1 MKIQISGPQ
10 MTKFKKGQP
19 FQLSR
24 DQIQG
29 QAKPGKQHE
38 VEIDDAHMKKIQSA
52 AKRGK
57 GYRISGEGLFKSA
70 GKKLGVSKSVGDG
83 IEGEGLFKSAGK
95 KLGVSKSVGDGIEGG
110 SFLKSVKNTAKKAGK
125 TIKKGVSTAAD
136 TIEQGAYD
144 INLGKNIEKIKD
156 AIPESLVKTTVKTA
170 LMAQGMSEE
179 EADAIAAGGTAA
191 VYGYSF
197 DKKATKKNISGAIM
211 DGVEAGIK
219 SGVKSSISG
228 GAMMSDIY
236 NTGKGNSKLTL
247 DTMKNPIYK
256 KPKVASSGGMLS
268 SQVMMSQSKP
278 VSMVR
283 TKASMVKDTQ
293 VKDANNMKGG
303 IFKPVGGSMV
313 AMGGSFLPT
322 GGSFKPLG
330 EGLNKPQKGSQEMK
344 DRMAKLR
351 AMRNKN
357 KD

>member
-29 QAKPGKQHE
+29 QPKKGKQHE

-57 GYRISGEGLFKSA
+57 GYRISGEGL
-70 GKKLGVSKSVGDG
+70 
-83 IEGEGLFKSAGK
+83 IKSAGK

-136 TIEQGAYD
+136 AIEQGAYD

-156 AIPESLVKTTVKTA
+156 AIPESLVKTTIKTA
-170 LMAQGMSEE
+170 LMAQGMSPE
-179 EADAIAAGGTAA
+179 EADAIASAGTAG

-197 DKKATKKNISGAIM
+197 DEKATTKNFSGAIQ
-211 DGVEAGIK
+211 DGVKAGIK
-219 SGVKSSISG
+219 SGVKSSVSG
-228 GAMMSDIY
+228 GAMMADIY

-256 KPKVASSGGMLS
+256 KPKVASSGGALS
-268 SQVMMSQSKP
+268 SQVMMSQTKP
-278 VSMVR
+278 VSMGR
-283 TKASMVKDTQ
+283 SKASLVRDSL
-293 VKDANNMKGG
+293 VADANTSKGG
-303 IFKPVGGSMV
+303 SFKPVGGSMV
-313 AMGGSFLPT
+313 AM

>member
-1 MKIQISGPQ
+1 MKIQISSQQ
-10 MTKFKKGQP
+10 MSKFKKGEP

-29 QAKPGKQHE
+29 QPKKGKQHE
-38 VEIDDAHMKKIQSA
+38 VEIDDSHMKKIQSA

-57 GYRISGEGLFKSA
+57 GYRIS
-70 GKKLGVSKSVGDG
+70 
-83 IEGEGLFKSAGK
+83 GEGLFKSAGK

-136 TIEQGAYD
+136 SIEQAAYD
-144 INLGKNIEKIKD
+144 VNLGKNIEAVKD
-156 AIPESLVKTTVKTA
+156 AIPESLVKSTIKTA
-170 LMAQGMSEE
+170 LMAQGMSPE
-179 EADAIAAGGTAA
+179 EADAIASAGTAG

-197 DKKATKKNISGAIM
+197 DEKATKKNITGAIS
-211 DGVEAGIK
+211 DGVKAGIK
-219 SGVKSSISG
+219 SGVKSSVTG

-256 KPKVASSGGMLS
+256 KPKVASSGGALS

-278 VSMVR
+278 VSMGR
-283 TKASMVKDTQ
+283 SKASMVRDSL
-293 VKDANNMKGG
+293 VADANTSKGG
-303 IFKPVGGSMV
+303 SFKPTGGSMI
-313 AMGGSFLPT
+313 AMGGSFKPT

-330 EGLNKPQKGSQEMK
+330 EGVKPQKGSQEMK

>member
-83 IEGEGLFKSAGK
+83 IEG
-95 KLGVSKSVGDGIEGG
+95 G

-136 TIEQGAYD
+136 TIEQAAYD
-144 INLGKNIEKIKD
+144 VNLGKNIEKVKD
-156 AIPESLVKTTVKTA
+156 AIPESLVKTTIKTA
-170 LMAQGMSEE
+170 LMAQGMSPE
-179 EADAIAAGGTAA
+179 EADAIASAGTAG

-197 DKKATKKNISGAIM
+197 DEKPTKKNITGAIS
-211 DGVEAGIK
+211 DGVKAGIK
-219 SGVKSSISG
+219 SGVKSSVSG

-256 KPKVASSGGMLS
+256 KPKVASSGGALS

-293 VKDANNMKGG
+293 VKDANNMKGSS
-303 IFKPVGGSMV
+303 FKQVGGGSMV
-313 AMGGSFLPT
+313 AMGGSFLPN

-330 EGLNKPQKGSQEMK
+330 GEGLNKPEKGSQAMK

>member
-29 QAKPGKQHE
+29 QPKKGKQHE

-70 GKKLGVSKSVGDG
+70 GKQLGVSKSVGDG
-83 IEGEGLFKSAGK
+83 L
-95 KLGVSKSVGDGIEGG
+95 
-110 SFLKSVKNTAKKAGK
+110 LKSVKKTVSKAGK

-136 TIEQGAYD
+136 TIEQAAYD
-144 INLGKNIEKIKD
+144 VNLGKNIEKVKD
-156 AIPESLVKTTVKTA
+156 AIPESVVKSTIKTA
-170 LMAQGMSEE
+170 LIAQGMSPE
-179 EADAIAAGGTAA
+179 EADLAASSGTAA

-197 DKKATKKNISGAIM
+197 DKKATKKNISGAVL

-219 SGVKSSISG
+219 SGIKSSTSG
-228 GAMMSDIY
+228 GAMMMADIY

-256 KPKVASSGGMLS
+256 KPKVASSGGALS

-278 VSMVR
+278 VSMGR
-283 TKASMVKDTQ
+283 SKASLVRDSL
-293 VKDANNMKGG
+293 VADANTSKGG
-303 IFKPVGGSMV
+303 SFKPSGGSFKPSGGSMV
-313 AMGGSFLPT
+313 AIGGSFKPS

-344 DRMAKLR
+344 DRMAQLR

>member
-29 QAKPGKQHE
+29 QPKKGKQHE
-38 VEIDDAHMKKIQSA
+38 VEIDDSHMKKIQSA

-83 IEGEGLFKSAGK
+83 IEG
-95 KLGVSKSVGDGIEGG
+95 G
-110 SFLKSVKNTAKKAGK
+110 SFLKSVKKTAKKVGK
-125 TIKKGVSTAAD
+125 TVKKGVSTAAD

-144 INLGKNIEKIKD
+144 VNLGKNIEKVKD
-156 AIPESLVKTTVKTA
+156 AIPESLVKTTIKTA
-170 LMAQGMSEE
+170 LMAQGMSPE

-197 DKKATKKNISGAIM
+197 DEKATKKNITGAIS
-211 DGVEAGIK
+211 DGVKAGIK
-219 SGVKSSISG
+219 SGVKSSVSG

-256 KPKVASSGGMLS
+256 RPKVASSGGALS

-278 VSMVR
+278 VSMGR
-283 TKASMVKDTQ
+283 SKASMVRDSL
-293 VKDANNMKGG
+293 VADANTSKGG
-303 IFKPVGGSMV
+303 SFKPTGGSMI
-313 AMGGSFLPT
+313 AMGGSFKPT
-322 GGSFKPLG
+322 G
-330 EGLNKPQKGSQEMK
+330 
-344 DRMAKLR
+344 DRKSVV
-351 AMRNKN
+351 
-357 KD
+357 

>member
-29 QAKPGKQHE
+29 QPKKGKQHE

-52 AKRGK
+52 ARRGK

-136 TIEQGAYD
+136 AIEQGAYD
-144 INLGKNIEKIKD
+144 INLGKSIEKIKD
-156 AIPESLVKTTVKTA
+156 SIPESLVKTTIKTA
-170 LMAQGMSEE
+170 LMAQGMSPE
-179 EADAIAAGGTAA
+179 EADAIASAGTAG

-197 DKKATKKNISGAIM
+197 DEKATKKNITGAIS
-211 DGVEAGIK
+211 DGVKAGIK
-219 SGVKSSISG
+219 SGVKSSVSG

-256 KPKVASSGGMLS
+256 KPKVASSGGALS

-278 VSMVR
+278 VSMGR
-283 TKASMVKDTQ
+283 RSKASMVRDSL
-293 VKDANNMKGG
+293 VADANTSK
-303 IFKPVGGSMV
+303 GGSMV

>member
-1 MKIQISGPQ
+1 MS
-10 MTKFKKGQP
+10 
-19 FQLSR
+19 
-24 DQIQG
+24 QG
-29 QAKPGKQHE
+29 
-38 VEIDDAHMKKIQSA
+38 
-52 AKRGK
+52 
-57 GYRISGEGLFKSA
+57 F
-70 GKKLGVSKSVGDG
+70 
-83 IEGEGLFKSAGK
+83 
-95 KLGVSKSVGDGIEGG
+95 
-110 SFLKSVKNTAKKAGK
+110 
-125 TIKKGVSTAAD
+125 
-136 TIEQGAYD
+136 
-144 INLGKNIEKIKD
+144 
-156 AIPESLVKTTVKTA
+156 
-170 LMAQGMSEE
+170 SEE

-191 VYGYSF
+191 VYGYEF
-197 DKKATKKNISGAIM
+197 DKKATTKNITGAIS
-211 DGVEAGIK
+211 DGVKAGFK
-219 SGVKSSISG
+219 SGVKSSVSSG

-303 IFKPVGGSMV
+303 SFKPVGGSMV

-330 EGLNKPQKGSQEMK
+330 EGLSKPQKGSQEMK
-344 DRMAKLR
+344 NRMALLR
-351 AMRNKN
+351 SMRNKN

>member
-29 QAKPGKQHE
+29 QPKKGKQHE
-38 VEIDDAHMKKIQSA
+38 VEIDDSHMKKIQSA

-57 GYRISGEGLFKSA
+57 GYRISGEGL
-70 GKKLGVSKSVGDG
+70 
-83 IEGEGLFKSAGK
+83 IKSAGK

-136 TIEQGAYD
+136 AIEQAAYD
-144 INLGKNIEKIKD
+144 VNLGKNIEAVKN
-156 AIPESLVKTTVKTA
+156 AIPESLVKTTIKTA
-170 LMAQGMSEE
+170 LMAQGMSPE
-179 EADAIAAGGTAA
+179 EADAIASAGTAG

-197 DKKATKKNISGAIM
+197 DEKATKKNITGAIS
-211 DGVEAGIK
+211 DGVKAGIK
-219 SGVKSSISG
+219 SGVKSSVSG

-256 KPKVASSGGMLS
+256 KPKVASSGGALS

-278 VSMVR
+278 VSMGR
-283 TKASMVKDTQ
+283 SKASMVRDSL
-293 VKDANNMKGG
+293 VADANTSKGG
-303 IFKPVGGSMV
+303 SFKPVGGSMV
-313 AMGGSFLPT
+313 AMGGSF
-322 GGSFKPLG
+322 KPLG
-330 EGLNKPQKGSQEMK
+330 EGVKPQKGSQEMK

>member
-1 MKIQISGPQ
+1 MKIQISGQQ

-29 QAKPGKQHE
+29 QPKKGKQHE
-38 VEIDDAHMKKIQSA
+38 VEIDDAHMKRIQSA

-70 GKKLGVSKSVGDG
+70 G
-83 IEGEGLFKSAGK
+83 E

-110 SFLKSVKNTAKKAGK
+110 SFLKSVKNTASKVGK
-125 TIKKGVSTAAD
+125 TIKKT
-136 TIEQGAYD
+136 AYD
-144 INLGKNIEKIKD
+144 VNLGKNIEAVKD
-156 AIPESLVKTTVKTA
+156 AIPESLVKTTIKTA
-170 LMAQGMSEE
+170 LEAQGMSPE
-179 EADAIAAGGTAA
+179 EADAIASAGTAG

-197 DKKATKKNISGAIM
+197 DKKATKKNISGAVM

-219 SGVKSSISG
+219 SGLKSSVSG
-228 GAMMSDIY
+228 GAMLADIY

-256 KPKVASSGGMLS
+256 KPKVPSSGGMLS

-278 VSMVR
+278 VSMGR
-283 TKASMVKDTQ
+283 SKASMVRDAL
-293 VKDANNMKGG
+293 VADANTSKGG
-303 IFKPVGGSMV
+303 SFKPTGGSMI
-313 AMGGSFLPT
+313 AMGGSFKPTGGSMIAMGGSFKPT

-330 EGLNKPQKGSQEMK
+330 EGVKPQKGSQEMK

>member
-1 MKIQISGPQ
+1 MS
-10 MTKFKKGQP
+10 KFKKGEP

-29 QAKPGKQHE
+29 QPKKGKQHE
-38 VEIDDAHMKKIQSA
+38 VEIDDSHMKKIQSA

-57 GYRISGEGLFKSA
+57 GYRIS
-70 GKKLGVSKSVGDG
+70 
-83 IEGEGLFKSAGK
+83 GEGLFKSAGK

-136 TIEQGAYD
+136 SIEQAAYD
-144 INLGKNIEKIKD
+144 VNLGKNIEAVKD
-156 AIPESLVKTTVKTA
+156 AIPESLVKSTIKTA
-170 LMAQGMSEE
+170 LMAQGMSPE
-179 EADAIAAGGTAA
+179 EADAIASAGTAG

-197 DKKATKKNISGAIM
+197 DEKATKKNITGAIS
-211 DGVEAGIK
+211 DGVKAGIK
-219 SGVKSSISG
+219 SGVKSSVTG

-256 KPKVASSGGMLS
+256 KPKVASSGGALS

-278 VSMVR
+278 VSMGR
-283 TKASMVKDTQ
+283 SKASMVRDSL
-293 VKDANNMKGG
+293 VADANTSKGG
-303 IFKPVGGSMV
+303 SFKPTGGSMI
-313 AMGGSFLPT
+313 AMGGSFKPT

-330 EGLNKPQKGSQEMK
+330 EGVKPQKGSQEMK

>member
-83 IEGEGLFKSAGK
+83 IEG
-95 KLGVSKSVGDGIEGG
+95 G

-136 TIEQGAYD
+136 TIEQAAYD
-144 INLGKNIEKIKD
+144 VNLGKNIEAVKN
-156 AIPESLVKTTVKTA
+156 AIPESLVKSTIKTA
-170 LMAQGMSEE
+170 LMAQGMSPE
-179 EADAIAAGGTAA
+179 EADAIASAGTAG

-197 DKKATKKNISGAIM
+197 DKKPTKKNISGAIQ

-219 SGVKSSISG
+219 SGMKSSVGG

-256 KPKVASSGGMLS
+256 KPKMASSGGALS

-303 IFKPVGGSMV
+303 SFKPVGGSMV
-313 AMGGSFLPT
+313 AMGGSFKPT
-322 GGSFKPLG
+322 GGSFKQLG
-330 EGLNKPQKGSQEMK
+330 EGVKPQKGSQEMK

>member
-1 MKIQISGPQ
+1 MKIQISSPQ
-10 MTKFKKGQP
+10 MTKFKKGKP

-29 QAKPGKQHE
+29 QPKKGKQHE

-83 IEGEGLFKSAGK
+83 IEG
-95 KLGVSKSVGDGIEGG
+95 G
-110 SFLKSVKNTAKKAGK
+110 SFLKSVKKTAKKVGK
-125 TIKKGVSTAAD
+125 TVKKGVSTAAD

-144 INLGKNIEKIKD
+144 INLGKNIEAVKD
-156 AIPESLVKTTVKTA
+156 AIPESLVKTTIKTA
-170 LMAQGMSEE
+170 LMAQGMSPE

-197 DKKATKKNISGAIM
+197 DEKATKKNITGAIS
-211 DGVEAGIK
+211 DGVKAGIK
-219 SGVKSSISG
+219 SGVKSSVSG

-256 KPKVASSGGMLS
+256 KPKASSGGALS
-268 SQVMMSQSKP
+268 SQVMMSQTKP
-278 VSMVR
+278 VSMGR
-283 TKASMVKDTQ
+283 SKASLVRDAL
-293 VKDANNMKGG
+293 VADANTSKGG
-303 IFKPVGGSMV
+303 SFKPTGGSMI
-313 AMGGSFLPT
+313 AMGGSFKPT